1 MVFATDFSLARAA
14 LSPPP
19 SRRRDRNFRLHG
31 YRYMN
36 ISCKIQSD
44 VYRESIYD
52 IGPAY
57 EDGRVQLAAVQSDLP
72 QLNAAFIHGD

>member
-19 SRRRDRNFRLHG
+19 PEGVTGTFG
-31 YRYMN
+31 YMN

-72 QLNAAFIHGD
+72 QLNVAFIHGG